1 MPRRPVSA
9 SRRSGRTRPSTPKLG
24 GSASATRAQTAAS
37 RARAAVEARI
47 AEIDARAHKERAGA
61 AHARTVARLGS
72 RSPPHAIIA
81 HPELAS
87 ARDAEARI
95 RLPTPAALDDMER
108 ELLRRIRRE
117 MDRRGFSE
125 RGAAREVFGQIDS
138 GGSGFLSRGE
148 LASALRRIGLRRG
161 LQAAEWDVL
170 VQRFDTDGSGRISY
184 ADFARRL
191 GVDGGSGGLS
201 VTGSSFGTGVSSVAA
216 VRRVFRG
223 VDTNGT
229 GQLSASELESAV
241 RSMGFSPGPGD
252 MMVLLRRFDEDGSST
267 LFRLG
272 ALQCDPACAA
282 PSDYV
287 LREPGRG
294 SVAPSATLAWIER
307 AAVERLFGE
316 VFGPSAL
323 QRALDSRDGSRE
335 AGTVEE
341 DWALA
346 ARPAF
351 DFGQFA
357 RWAMPLSPRLAEVR
371 ERLKRAIRRQ
381 AMRGGGLFDPK
392 LVFARLDADGSG
404 SIDAAELR
412 SALGPDVLAQL
423 SPTDLGTLIQSMDS
437 NGDGQI
443 ELRELVQL
451 LFEAGED

>member
-201 VTGSSFGTGVSSVAA
+201 VTGSSFGSPGGRRGASGRGIGPDPAVSPARRLLAA
-216 VRRVFRG
+216 V
-223 VDTNGT
+223 
-229 GQLSASELESAV
+229 
-241 RSMGFSPGPGD
+241 
-252 MMVLLRRFDEDGSST
+252 
-267 LFRLG
+267 
-272 ALQCDPACAA
+272 
-282 PSDYV
+282 
-287 LREPGRG
+287 
-294 SVAPSATLAWIER
+294 
-307 AAVERLFGE
+307 
-316 VFGPSAL
+316 
-323 QRALDSRDGSRE
+323 
-335 AGTVEE
+335 
-341 DWALA
+341 
-346 ARPAF
+346 
-351 DFGQFA
+351 
-357 RWAMPLSPRLAEVR
+357 
-371 ERLKRAIRRQ
+371 
-381 AMRGGGLFDPK
+381 
-392 LVFARLDADGSG
+392 
-404 SIDAAELR
+404 DAADTAAEADAAGCPL
-412 SALGPDVLAQL
+412 
-423 SPTDLGTLIQSMDS
+423 
-437 NGDGQI
+437 GDGQD
-443 ELRELVQL
+443 R
-451 LFEAGED
+451 